1 MVCDLV
7 DVKLPATTLYAAAMV
22 DDDTTFQLRMD
33 RYGPELLSGLE
44 GAYGDRAGELFERLA
59 GSLRAA
65 FDARPAD
72 LRVLD
77 EARLLSPDWLQRPGQ
92 IGYVCYADRF
102 ARSLPKVADHIDHL
116 ESLGVTYLHLMPLLE
131 PRPGDSDGG
140 YAVADYRAVDPR
152 LGTMDDLVA
161 LATTLRRHHM
171 SLVVDLVLN
180 HVAKEHEWAARARA
194 GEQKYRDYFLIYPDR
209 TEPDAYER
217 TLPEIF
223 PDFAPG
229 SFTFD
234 DELNGWVW
242 TTFNSFQWDLNWAN
256 PDVFAEF
263 VDIIC
268 FLANNGV
275 EVMRL
280 DAIAFIWKVLGTDC
294 QNEPPVH
301 EITQALRAA
310 LRIVAPA
317 CALKAE
323 AIVGPQDL
331 IAYLGQG
338 KHFGKVSD
346 LAYHNSVMVQLWG
359 ALASRHTRLFEV
371 ALSNF
376 PAKPASATWGTYVRC
391 HDDIGWAIG
400 DDDAR
405 GAYLEGHSHRAF
417 LSEFY
422 AGLYPG
428 SFAKGLVFQFNP
440 INNDR
445 RISGT
450 LASLAGVEAALAAGD
465 DGQLADAIARVN
477 LLHTFVLGFGGVPL
491 LYMGDEIGMLNDHS
505 YLDDPDHAGDNRW
518 VHRPKMDWGLVADAE
533 ADASSPA
540 GRVLSGL
547 KHSIGVRKRLPHLH
561 ASVESRV
568 LPSPDSRVLLL
579 TREHP
584 EGMLIEVY
592 NFSED
597 VVDLPVYALR
607 DRLGST
613 AVEHISGYD
622 YSLEPETLRVR
633 PYQPLWLTAKG

>member
-1 MVCDLV
+1 
-7 DVKLPATTLYAAAMV
+7 MV
-22 DDDTTFQLRMD
+22 DDDTTFQLRLN
-33 RYGPELLSGLE
+33 RYGPDLLSGLT
-44 GAYGDRAGELFERLA
+44 GAYGDRAADLFERLTGA
-59 GSLRAA
+59 LRTA
-65 FDARPAD
+65 FDARPGD

-77 EARLLSPDWLQRPGQ
+77 EARLLSPDWLQRPD
-92 IGYVCYADRF
+92 IVGYVCYADRF
-102 ARSLPKVADHIDHL
+102 AGTLSGVADHIDHL
-116 ESLGVTYLHLMPLLE
+116 ESLGVNYLHLMPLLK
-131 PRPGDSDGG
+131 PREGDSDGG
-140 YAVADYRAVDPR
+140 YAVADYRAVDPK

-161 LATTLRRHHM
+161 LASTLRAHQI

-180 HVAKEHEWAARARA
+180 HVAREHEWAARARA
-194 GEQKYRDYFLIYPDR
+194 GEQKYRDYFHIYPDR
-209 TEPDAYER
+209 TVPDSYER
-217 TLPEIF
+217 TLPEVF

-229 SFTFD
+229 NFTWD
-234 DELNGWVW
+234 DEVQGWVW
-242 TTFNSFQWDLNWAN
+242 TTFNTFQWDLNWAN

-263 VDIIC
+263 VDIIS

-275 EVMRL
+275 EVLRL
-280 DAIAFIWKVLGTDC
+280 DAIAFTWKELGTDC

-301 EITQALRAA
+301 ELTQALRAA

-331 IAYLGQG
+331 ISYLGQG
-338 KHFGKVSD
+338 KHFGKLSD
-346 LAYHNSVMVQLWG
+346 LAYHNSLMVQLWG

-376 PAKPASATWGTYVRC
+376 PAKPSSATWATYVRC

-400 DDDAR
+400 DEDAR
-405 GAYLEGHSHRAF
+405 GAYLEGHSHRVF
-417 LSEFY
+417 LAEFY

-428 SFAKGLVFQFNP
+428 TFAKGLVFQFNP

-477 LLHTFVLGFGGVPL
+477 LLHTFILGFGGVPL
-491 LYMGDEIGMLNDHS
+491 LYMGDEVGMLNDHT
-505 YLDDPDHAGDNRW
+505 YLDDPARASDNRW
-518 VHRPKMDWGLVADAE
+518 VHRPRMDWNLVADAS
-533 ADASSPA
+533 ADPGSPA
-540 GRVLSGL
+540 GRMLSGL
-547 KHSIGVRKRLPHLH
+547 KHVIGVRARTPQLH

-568 LPSPDSRVLLL
+568 LPSPDPRVLLL
-579 TREHP
+579 TRDHP
-584 EGMLIEVY
+584 EGTLIEAY

-597 VVDLPVYALR
+597 LVDLPLYAIR
-607 DRLGST
+607 DRLGPA
-613 AVEHISGYD
+613 AVEQISGYD
-622 YSLEPETLRVR
+622 YSLEPDTLRIR

>member
-1 MVCDLV
+1 MSSP
-7 DVKLPATTLYAAAMV
+7 DVKLSRATLYAAGMV

-33 RYGPELLSGLE
+33 RYGPELVSGLR
-44 GAYGDRAGELFERLA
+44 GAYGDQADALFTRLTGA
-59 GSLRAA
+59 LRSA

-72 LRVLD
+72 LKVLD
-77 EARLLSPDWLQRPGQ
+77 EARLLSPDWLQQPDT

-102 ARSLPKVADHIDHL
+102 AGSLAGVAEHIDHL
-116 ESLGVTYLHLMPLLE
+116 SSLGVTYLHLMPLLK
-131 PRPGDSDGG
+131 PREGDSDGG
-140 YAVADYRAVDPR
+140 YAVADYRSVDPR

-161 LATTLRRHHM
+161 LAGTLRAHDISM
-171 SLVVDLVLN
+171 VVDLVLN
-180 HVAKEHEWAARARA
+180 HVAREHEWAARARA

-209 TEPDAYER
+209 TEPDAFER

-229 SFTFD
+229 NFTWD
-234 DELNGWVW
+234 DEAQGWVW
-242 TTFNSFQWDLNWAN
+242 TTFNAFQWDLNWAN

-280 DAIAFIWKVLGTDC
+280 DAIAFTWKALGTDC

-301 EITQALRAA
+301 ELTQALRAA

-376 PAKPASATWGTYVRC
+376 PAKPASTTWATYVRC

-440 INNDR
+440 VNNDR

-450 LASLAGVEAALAAGD
+450 LASLAGVEAALASGD
-465 DGQLADAIARVN
+465 EPQLADAIARVN
-477 LLHTFVLGFGGVPL
+477 LLHTFILGFGGVPL
-491 LYMGDEIGMLNDHS
+491 LYMGDEVGMLND
-505 YLDDPDHAGDNRW
+505 YGYTDDPDHAGDNRW
-518 VHRPKMDWGLVADAE
+518 VHRPTMDWQLVADAS
-533 ADASSPA
+533 ADPGSPSGRILA
-540 GRVLSGL
+540 GLR
-547 KHSIGVRKRLPHLH
+547 HTIGVRRRTAQLH

-568 LPSPDSRVLLL
+568 LPSPDSRVLVL
-579 TREHP
+579 TRDHP
-584 EGMLIEVY
+584 EGTLIEVY

-597 VVDLPVYALR
+597 LVELPAYVLR
-607 DRLGST
+607 DRLGTT
-613 AVEHISGYD
+613 AVEQISGFD
-622 YSLEPETLRVR
+622 YSLEPDTLRIR
-633 PYQPLWLTAKG
+633 PYQPLWLTAKV